1 MEFTAQP
8 EWNAASD
15 MLLHSYSTDEEMLR
29 KLKNLPPVVIECL
42 ALAHR
47 HLTQFKMEQLIRN
60 IKYTFFFLL
69 RLLDDFT
76 SFSSIAFLSY
86 ILYFFILPLEM

>member
-1 MEFTAQP
+1 MEFTAQLD
-8 EWNAASD
+8 WNAASD
-15 MLLHSYSTDEEMLR
+15 MLLHSYSNDEEMLR

-76 SFSSIAFLSY
+76 SFSSIAFRSY

>member
-1 MEFTAQP
+1 MEFTAQLD
-8 EWNAASD
+8 WNAASD
-15 MLLHSYSTDEEMLR
+15 MLLHSYSNDEEMLR

-60 IKYTFFFLL
+60 IKYTIFFYCAYYMILL
-69 RLLDDFT
+69 RLVQ
-76 SFSSIAFLSY
+76 
-86 ILYFFILPLEM
+86 

>member
-1 MEFTAQP
+1 MEFTAQLD
-8 EWNAASD
+8 WNAASD
-15 MLLHSYSTDEEMLR
+15 MLLHSYSNDEEMLR